1 MTLDEPLD
9 VQSMDENWV
18 NKRWPTRIFS
28 GEKGQL
34 MHPYT
39 RIQTPNL
46 KLMNCY
52 YRCKSYRTFG
62 CDARVQ
68 MREKSDKP
76 GMDECLVSGEHSEL
90 CKQKNGIKPTNFS
103 SRNKTTDAK
112 IKDVSEEFKKRLVE
126 LATEKIWLAPM
137 KIWNIARDE
146 IVSAGNYVALS
157 FPNSD
162 VVSTRQCLCL

>member
-1 MTLDEPLD
+1 
-9 VQSMDENWV
+9 
-18 NKRWPTRIFS
+18 
-28 GEKGQL
+28 
-34 MHPYT
+34 
-39 RIQTPNL
+39 
-46 KLMNCY
+46 
-52 YRCKSYRTFG
+52 
-62 CDARVQ
+62 

-103 SRNKTTDAK
+103 SRNKTTEAK

-137 KIWNIARDE
+137 KIWNIVHDE
-146 IVSAGNYVALS
+146 IVSAGNDVALS

-162 VVSTRQCLCL
+162 AISTRQCLCL